1 VKTHI
6 LGQYNRTIFYTY
18 LAVLA
23 LALGASLWILN
34 KNRAET
40 LNDKFLQIKTH
51 EHQVELLLDSGVRA
65 VNSLR
70 QYATKHM
77 SLAEAPRVELLLSY
91 YSHKGI
97 GQGFEITPNVKP
109 EFKDLFE
116 IGMISGTGSLK
127 QRSMKYYSEID
138 MLFEMN
144 LSFPVAM
151 EMVPDAAWVYYLS
164 ASEFSGVYP
173 WPGDDYSFSKDSF
186 NSPAFVSASPEVNP
200 QRKVFWTSAYL
211 DKAGKGLMTTVG
223 VPLYINDEFY
233 GAIAMDITLSTLSKE
248 LMRQVNFNG
257 AMLLLDEKQ
266 QILAKNRH
274 DGDSSNSGAGLE
286 LLRSQLPY
294 ELRDYS
300 IERLF
305 EATQGELI
313 NGYYVQAVE
322 LVNAPFKMMYIEAES
337 ELFGE
342 SGRQFVI
349 SLVSMMLALS
359 ILISVVHW
367 LAQQTFIGPASKLM
381 EHLESCAKEPVAPPL
396 GVSAGWQPFFVLI
409 SRIFSENK
417 SNTQQL
423 AEDNRQLDIKVAQRT
438 EKLRETTQKREHEYA
453 LLRSLIDSI
462 PDVIFYKDIEG
473 NYLGCNK
480 AALTLFAVDEQG
492 FLGRSCRDFL
502 GDELAN
508 KLELGDKKV
517 IKTGKTVTMQQALD
531 CKNPSL
537 LWQIQKTPY
546 TGAKGELLGIIG
558 VARDITK
565 EHHAAERLRRSEER
579 YYMAMDAVEEGLW
592 DWKVNSDELHC
603 NPAYFTMLGYQP
615 ADVLTSWHGFR
626 KLVHK
631 DDWSQ
636 TAAKLTEH
644 LSNPT
649 VPYEHEFRMLSQQGR
664 YEWILARGSVVEYGD
679 DKKPLR
685 MLGTHKNITKRKEF
699 EVKIVDAKQEAE
711 AANRY
716 KSEFLANM
724 SHEIRTPMN
733 GIMGMIQ
740 LALQTGLDP
749 KQSDYLNKAH
759 SSANLLLDII
769 NDILDFS
776 KIEAG
781 KLALEQVPFKLE
793 EVLSAVVNVNVL
805 AAQEKQLELIL
816 HPPMVPLALL
826 GDPLR
831 INQILTNVVSNAVKF
846 TAQGFVELRC
856 DVVSQSEQ
864 RVKLKFSVTDTGV
877 GIDSRKLHRLFK
889 PFSQADGSTTR
900 QYGGSGLG
908 LSISQHLVQM
918 MGGTFEV
925 VSELGE
931 GSCFSFSIEL
941 GLESQQVPQ
950 PWRLPDNI
958 PEPSILLVEPCERAR
973 DSYQYTLTKIGF
985 AVTAVSDVQAAITL
999 FEAPNNYKA
1008 VLLDWTRESERD
1020 VTQLQVMSS
1029 LANNA
1034 LLILMVGYGDDVMKD
1049 PDISAIVKGVLS
1061 KPLSPMVLLQQ
1072 VSQLLEQPS
1081 EPKVTKKVASI
1092 EFKGQLL
1099 LVDDNIINQQVA
1111 KGLLESQG
1119 YQVDLAVNGQEA
1131 VEAALSQSYDAI
1143 LMDIQMPVMDGLT
1156 AAREI
1161 RKTYSVTQLPIIAMT
1176 AHAMSGDREKSIA
1189 AGMNDH
1195 ITKPLI
1201 LAEMFETI
1209 ARCISERS

>member
-1 VKTHI
+1 MKTHI

-23 LALGASLWILN
+23 LALGASLWVLN
-34 KNRAET
+34 KNRTET

-70 QYATKHM
+70 QYATKHL
-77 SLAEAPRVELLLSY
+77 SLADAPRLDLLLSY
-91 YSHKGI
+91 YSYKGI
-97 GQGFEITPNVKP
+97 EQGFEITPNVKA

-144 LSFPVAM
+144 LSFPVAL

-164 ASEFSGVYP
+164 ANEFIGVYP
-173 WPGDDYSFSKDSF
+173 WPGDDYFFSKDSF
-186 NSPAFVSASPEVNP
+186 NSPAFINASPEANP
-200 QRKVFWTSAYL
+200 QRGVFWTSAYL
-211 DKAGKGLMTTVG
+211 DDAGKGLMTTVG
-223 VPLYINDEFY
+223 VPLYIDDEFY
-233 GAIAMDITLSTLSKE
+233 GAIAIDITLSTLSKE
-248 LMRQVNFNG
+248 LMRQVSFNG
-257 AMLLLDEKQ
+257 TMLLLDDKQ
-266 QILAKNRH
+266 QILAQNRR
-274 DGDSSNSGAGLE
+274 DTEPAGSGLE
-286 LLRSQLPY
+286 LFQSQLPT
-294 ELRDYS
+294 ELSNYS
-300 IERLF
+300 LERLLQ
-305 EATQGELI
+305 ATQGELL

-322 LVNAPFKMMYIEAES
+322 LVNAPFKMIYFEAES
-337 ELFGE
+337 QLFGE

-381 EHLESCAKEPVAPPL
+381 EHLESCAKEPIEPPK
-396 GVSAGWQPFFVLI
+396 GISEGWRPFFVLV

-417 SNTQQL
+417 SNTLQL

-438 EKLRETTQKREHEYA
+438 EKLRETTEKREREYA

-462 PDVIFYKDIEG
+462 PDVIFYKDIQG

-502 GDELAN
+502 GDDLAD
-508 KLELGDKKV
+508 KLELGDKKA
-517 IKTGKTVTMQQALD
+517 IQTGKTVTMQQALD
-531 CKNPSL
+531 SKNPSL

-546 TGAKGELLGIIG
+546 QGIHGELLGIIG

-565 EHHAAERLRRSEER
+565 EHHAAEQLRRSEER

-592 DWKVNSDELHC
+592 DWKVHSDELHC

-615 ADVLTSWHGFR
+615 ADVLSSWDGFR

-631 DDWSQ
+631 DDWSL
-636 TAAKLTEH
+636 TAAKLNEH
-644 LSNPT
+644 LSDPSQ
-649 VPYEHEFRMLSQQGR
+649 PYEHEFRMLSQQGN
-664 YEWILARGSVVEYGD
+664 YEWILARGSVVKYDENNQ
-679 DKKPLR
+679 PLR

-699 EVKIVDAKQEAE
+699 EVKIVEAKQEAE

-740 LALQTGLDP
+740 LALQTELDL
-749 KQSDYLNKAH
+749 KQADYLNKAH
-759 SSANLLLDII
+759 SSANVLLDII

-781 KLALEQVPFKLE
+781 KLALEQVPFNLE

-805 AAQEKQLELIL
+805 AAQDKQLELIL
-816 HPPMVPLALL
+816 HPPTTPLALL

-831 INQILTNVVSNAVKF
+831 LNQILTNVVSNAVKF

-856 DVVSQSEQ
+856 DVQSQSPQ
-864 RVKLKFSVTDTGV
+864 QVKLKFSVTDTGV
-877 GIDSRKLHRLFK
+877 GIDSSKLHRLFK

-918 MGGTFEV
+918 MGGSFEV
-925 VSELGE
+925 VSQLGQ
-931 GSCFSFSIEL
+931 GSCFSFTIEL
-941 GLESQQVPQ
+941 ALENQQLPQ
-950 PWRLPDNI
+950 PWRLPEQLR
-958 PEPSILLVEPCERAR
+958 EPAILLVEPCERAR
-973 DSYQYTLTKIGF
+973 ISYQQTLTEIGF
-985 AVTAVSDVQAAITL
+985 TVTPASSLADAAEQLESGYNYQAI
-999 FEAPNNYKA
+999 
-1008 VLLDWTRESERD
+1008 LLDWTREQDRNT
-1020 VTQLQVMSS
+1020 VQLQTVAK
-1029 LANNA
+1029 LANKA

-1049 PDISAIVKGVLS
+1049 PKISSLVKGVLS
-1061 KPLSPMVLLQQ
+1061 KPLSPMVMVEQ
-1072 VSQLLEQPS
+1072 VSQLLDQATVPT
-1081 EPKVTKKVASI
+1081 VAKKAASV
-1092 EFKGQLL
+1092 EFKGKLL

-1131 VEAALSQSYDAI
+1131 VEAALNHHYHAV

-1156 AAREI
+1156 AAGEI
-1161 RKTYSVTQLPIIAMT
+1161 RKTYSLTQLPIIAMT
-1176 AHAMSGDREKSIA
+1176 AHAMSGDREKSID

-1201 LAEMFETI
+1201 LTEMFETI
-1209 ARCISERS
+1209 ARCISESDPL